1 MDGVKVTFELPA
13 ELVERA
19 KAVGLEIEAE
29 QEKLIELIEAQI
41 RRREAAAD
49 LRALSSELQSL
60 PAEKKPTAEEIA
72 AEIRAYWAEKADDQA

>member
-29 QEKLIELIEAQI
+29 QEKLIELLEAQI
-41 RRREAAAD
+41 RRREAATE
-49 LRALSSELQSL
+49 LRAFAREFQSL
-60 PAEKKPTAEEIA
+60 PPETKPSAEEIA
-72 AEIRAYWAEKADDQA
+72 AEIRAYWANQSAHP